1 MVVDTR
7 EVKRILNTL
16 ASDEMEGRAS
26 FTPGI
31 ERAADFVAAEFA
43 KIGLQPYTSSDYR
56 QTFEVARI
64 KPATWEVAL
73 DGQAVPEDNIIVSSS
88 SPGMN
93 WNTEPGVSV
102 EEIVAG
108 ADFSQRFREI
118 SAAGKDALVIVDTS
132 FAAIFNQYSGYL
144 MRGRISQ
151 QPADSGRPSLV
162 LVLAPNKP
170 KSFRVSFTNTVETLP
185 LSNLIGVLPGKSKPD
200 EYVIFSAHYDHIGI
214 IEPVDQDSIANGAD
228 DDASGVAAVVS
239 LANHF
244 KKQDNNDRTLL
255 FVAFTAE
262 ELGMVG
268 STYFSKKINPDKVV
282 AMINIEMIG
291 KDSRFG
297 PNALYVTGY
306 ERSNLAKLMQESAKG
321 TGFTFHPD
329 PYPEQNLFYRSD
341 NATLAAQ
348 GVPAHTF
355 STVQI
360 EKDKFY
366 HTVDDEVETLNVE
379 NITASIKAIALG
391 ARGLVGGT
399 DTPTRV
405 SKAGRE

>member
-1 MVVDTR
+1 
-7 EVKRILNTL
+7 
-16 ASDEMEGRAS
+16 
-26 FTPGI
+26 
-31 ERAADFVAAEFA
+31 AEFA

-151 QPADSGRPSLV
+151 QPADSGSPSPV

-228 DDASGVAAVVS
+228 DEASGVAAGAR
-239 LANHF
+239 LANHV
-244 KKQDNNDRTLL
+244 KEQDNNDRTLL

-282 AMINIEMIG
+282 A
-291 KDSRFG
+291 
-297 PNALYVTGY
+297 
-306 ERSNLAKLMQESAKG
+306 
-321 TGFTFHPD
+321 
-329 PYPEQNLFYRSD
+329 
-341 NATLAAQ
+341 
-348 GVPAHTF
+348 
-355 STVQI
+355 
-360 EKDKFY
+360 
-366 HTVDDEVETLNVE
+366 
-379 NITASIKAIALG
+379 
-391 ARGLVGGT
+391 
-399 DTPTRV
+399 
-405 SKAGRE
+405 